1 MAEEK
6 NEIVGKLIAQGE
18 AWDLLE
24 LYPRAISFDRGV
36 RRVLRET
43 TLEFLVL
50 YQGEPRYILVA
61 GGFVIIPKV
70 EPEEDDKLEEIGKLV
85 YEFEASELG
94 QLTVSDELVAKEN

>member
-1 MAEEK
+1 ME
-6 NEIVGKLIAQGE
+6 NEIVGRLLAQGE

-24 LYPRAISFDRGV
+24 LAPREITFDRGV

-50 YQGEPRYILVA
+50 IDNEPRYILVA

-70 EPEEDDKLEEIGKLV
+70 EPEEVEE
-85 YEFEASELG
+85 SN
-94 QLTVSDELVAKEN
+94 TVSIDINDILQTKFSVPITN

>member
-1 MAEEK
+1 MDY
-6 NEIVGKLIAQGE
+6 EIVGRLIAQGE

-24 LYPRAISFDRGV
+24 LAPREISFDRGV

-50 YQGEPRYILVA
+50 IDDEPRYILVA

-70 EPEEDDKLEEIGKLV
+70 EPEEVEEKGEISHSAFIDVEDADKYLFSDL
-85 YEFEASELG
+85 
-94 QLTVSDELVAKEN
+94 QLTAKEN

>member
-1 MAEEK
+1 MVEEK

-24 LYPRAISFDRGV
+24 LYPREISFDRGV

-70 EPEEDDKLEEIGKLV
+70 EPEEDKLEEKLV